1 MADIS
6 AWSPVDESNT
16 AAPPAGAPEGM
27 AHSAVNNTM
36 RAMMGAVRRFY
47 DWTTTNIVAL
57 QNSLAN
63 YLPISG
69 GSLTGPLGT
78 PGLYVSGDA
87 NVSGGLG
94 VAGNSGL
101 AAVSA
106 TSLVVTNGV
115 TADSVS
121 TNTVTA
127 NSVSA
132 SNHTS
137 GVGVNY
143 YSNTEHNFRDLG
155 GSISYAVFLSSG
167 TYNVSGSWAT
177 FSDAALK
184 TDVLPYTTR
193 GLAAVLA
200 LRPVSFRYSGGP
212 FAGPTVRYGLIAQEV
227 EAHVPEMV
235 EPVTIGGLD
244 TLSIQ
249 PSHAL
254 LLLINSCKELAAR
267 VEVLEQRVL

>member
-78 PGLYVSGDA
+78 PALYVSGDA

-94 VAGNSGL
+94 VVGNSGL

-106 TSLVVTNGV
+106 TSLVVTNRV

-121 TNTVTA
+121 
-127 NSVSA
+127 A
-132 SNHTS
+132 SNYTS
-137 GVGVNY
+137 GIGVNY

-184 TDVLPYTTR
+184 TDVLPYAAR

-254 LLLINSCKELAAR
+254 LLLINSAKELAAR
-267 VEVLEQRVL
+267 VEILEQRVL